1 MDRNVRFIVRPLA
14 FRFNILFFWIC
25 PKHQNDF
32 RIVGAF
38 HLDRRRRFR
47 MAKVCAYDG
56 RPQVYSLDVGVH
68 PNLFSDV
75 SHPRL
80 KIAQK
85 TKNFVIMA
93 KFLKHSEYLLTNLTK
108 APFFVIMLL
117 KALWKGEIGMQKTL
131 FRRDQ
136 IRKEIEQLE
145 GPVLTFY
152 LNTNPLSEE
161 WKIRLK
167 NGLKRIV

>member
-32 RIVGAF
+32 RIVGTF

-93 KFLKHSEYLLTNLTK
+93 KFLKHSEYLLNNLTK
-108 APFFVIMLL
+108 APFFCYHVVKGSLERGNRYAKNVI
-117 KALWKGEIGMQKTL
+117 
-131 FRRDQ
+131 
-136 IRKEIEQLE
+136 
-145 GPVLTFY
+145 
-152 LNTNPLSEE
+152 SE
-161 WKIRLK
+161 RS
-167 NGLKRIV
+167 NSKRN